1 MADASADLA
10 VRGKAPKAPK
20 APKAAKKPKETK
32 AANIDT
38 KGLTVSREQDIAL
51 WYTEMITKA
60 GIVSYY
66 DVQDICYILEPP
78 TIFAWEK
85 IHDFFDAKIRSIGY
99 YPVFISRDNL
109 EKEKDH
115 VEGFSAEVA
124 WVTHGGKTKLEKP
137 IAVRPTSET
146 AMYKDFSTKIN
157 SHRDLPFKRNQ
168 WNNVVRWEFTHC
180 TPLLRSREFL
190 WQEGHTAHLTKESAD
205 EEVLQILDWY
215 ADVYEELLAVP
226 VVKGKKTENEKF
238 PGAIYTTTIESFIEA
253 NGRAIQAGTSHALGQ
268 NFAKMY
274 DITVEDPA
282 SIKADGESQKI
293 YVWQNS
299 WGLSTRS
306 LGTMLMIHGD
316 DKGAIFPP
324 RVAEYQVALIPVGLT
339 AKTPDADRQK
349 LLDDIHG
356 IAETLTKG
364 GIRVE
369 CDTRSQYSPGWKFS
383 EYELRGFPLRIEFGP
398 KDSANGV
405 VTTVRRDT
413 GEKGTIKTG
422 GEIASDVQ
430 KLLDQIQDDML
441 TKARK
446 MYQEHIKY
454 TSDWNEVV
462 PLLNAKNVIRMPH
475 CGDGDCAELV
485 KKETA
490 EMCKTENMDP
500 RAPSMGAKALCVP
513 FDQPGLPENSLC
525 TRANCGKAAV
535 NYTQFGRSY

>member
-1 MADASADLA
+1 MADSSSNLA
-10 VRGKAPKAPK
+10 VRGKPGKTG
-20 APKAAKKPKETK
+20 KKPKEK
-32 AANIDT
+32 QAANVDT
-38 KGLTVSREQDIAL
+38 KGLTALRSQDIAL

-66 DVQDICYILEPP
+66 DVQGCYILEPP
-78 TIFAWEK
+78 AIFAWEQ
-85 IHDFFDAKIRSIGY
+85 IRTFFDAKIKTIGVRNCY
-99 YPVFISRDNL
+99 YPLFISRENL
-109 EKEKDH
+109 EIEKDH
-115 VEGFSAEVA
+115 VDGFSAEVA
-124 WVTHGGKTKLEKP
+124 WVTHGGKSKLEKP

-146 AMYKDFSTKIN
+146 AMYRDFSNKIN

-190 WQEGHTAHLTKESAD
+190 WQEGHTAHLTRESAD
-205 EEVLQILDWY
+205 QEVLQILDWY
-215 ADVYEELLAVP
+215 ADVYEQLLAVP
-226 VVKGKKTENEKF
+226 VVKGRKTENEKF
-238 PGAIYTTTIESFIEA
+238 PGALYTTTIESFIEA

-268 NFAKMY
+268 NFARMY

-282 SIKADGESQKI
+282 SKKVDGESQKLH
-293 YVWQNS
+293 VWQNS

-324 RVAEYQVALIPVGLT
+324 RVAEFQVALIPVGLT
-339 AKTPDADRQK
+339 ARTLDTDRQK
-349 LLDDIHG
+349 LLEDIQG
-356 IAETLTKG
+356 IAETLTTS

-398 KDSANGV
+398 KDAANGV

-413 GEKGTIKTG
+413 GEKGTIQTSDNM
-422 GEIASDVQ
+422 ANDVQ
-430 KLLDQIQDDML
+430 KLLDQIQQDML
-441 TKARK
+441 TRARE
-446 MYQEHIKY
+446 MYQGHIKY
-454 TSDWNEVV
+454 TSNWDEVV
-462 PLLNAKNVIRMPH
+462 PLLNDKNVIRMPH
-475 CGDGDCAELV
+475 CGDGACAEAV

-490 EMCKTENMDP
+490 EMCKTANMDP
-500 RAPSMGAKALCVP
+500 RAPSMGAKSLCVP
-513 FDQPGLPENSLC
+513 FEQLDLPKDALC
-525 TRANCGKAAV
+525 TRANCGKPAV